1 MDMKR
6 ILQALDGASTK
17 PVEGAKDMSKF
28 LSVIDN
34 ASKPETLTEGANPH
48 KVSLPV
54 QMAMQHYQK
63 PQVEKKKRP
72 ALIDKY
78 FKQVEDEIVEEKLQK
93 RQLINQYAS
102 TIAQRVLMKEG
113 KGEGKMHISPSG
125 VKTNMPP
132 TDDDYAI
139 NYGKNGLVAKDR
151 KARGVDVK
159 TGSKK
164 VEAFNPRMSSNPGF
178 EPGPGPGIQS
188 PVAEEDNQVDTITV
202 DVPLMIRLLEYARE
216 DAKTDMDLHDVAER
230 LIALAQDGNTLTM
243 DDYDSIMGNNDQV
256 DEGRKI
262 KAKRKS
268 DPCWS
273 DYHQVGMQKKDGRM
287 VPKCVP
293 RVSKKDK

>member
-78 FKQVEDEIVEEKLQK
+78 FKQVEDEIVEERLQK

-113 KGEGKMHISPSG
+113 K
-125 VKTNMPP
+125 
-132 TDDDYAI
+132 
-139 NYGKNGLVAKDR
+139 
-151 KARGVDVK
+151 DVK
-159 TGSKK
+159 A
-164 VEAFNPRMSSNPGF
+164 EAFNPRMSSNPAF

-188 PVAEEDNQVDTITV
+188 PVAEEGNKVDTVTM

-230 LIALAQDGNTLTM
+230 LIALAQNGDTLTM
-243 DDYDSIMGNNDQV
+243 DDYDSIMGGEEQV
-256 DEGRKI
+256 AEGRKI